1 MCYYEFKVFILF
13 EGEDDLKST
22 QKRSRPLIGFYLYC
36 IQGLALSI
44 VGFLTLARI
53 LDTPHDSVYQVYQFL
68 RHLLYL
74 PVLILILYAFKSILR
89 LKNRELLKSTLSFML
104 FGMVLFYIG
113 KLEVVEYDL
122 LFFFLMPVFL
132 YVYNRVVLKKFI
144 RGYSFTRLLLHYFL
158 LFFIFFMAYIVMEPI
173 LAHGGRYTLVEHL
186 HINAISIKD
195 DIEIYVSNPA
205 LIFLL
210 AMVVFVS
217 AQRIKKSPKH
227 RAILFLSLGVLYT
240 VLYSIFIKYINA

>member
-1 MCYYEFKVFILF
+1 LCYYGFILF
-13 EGEDDLKST
+13 KREDDLQSI
-22 QKRSRPLIGFYLYC
+22 QKRRRPLIGFYLYC

-53 LDTPHDSVYQVYQFL
+53 LDTPHDSAYQVYQFL

-74 PVLILILYAFKSILR
+74 PVLILILYAFKSIMKLTN
-89 LKNRELLKSTLSFML
+89 KALLKSSLSFIL
-104 FGMVLFYIG
+104 FGIALFYIG
-113 KLEVVEYDL
+113 KLSGVDYDL

-132 YVYNRVVLKKFI
+132 YVYNKVILKKFI

-158 LFFIFFMAYIVMEPI
+158 LFFTFFMGYIVMEPI
-173 LAHGGRYTLVEHL
+173 LSYGGKYTLVKHL
-186 HINAISIKD
+186 YINLISIKD
-195 DIEIYVSNPA
+195 DVEVYVSNPA

-217 AQRIKKSPKH
+217 AQRIKKSPKQ
-227 RAILFLSLGVLYT
+227 RATLFLFLGVLYAI
-240 VLYSIFIKYINA
+240 LYSIFIKYINA